1 MKKPRRLITM
11 LLAAAAFLSVTSAG
25 ADTLQQ
31 IEESGVIRLGFRES
45 EPPMSFL
52 DENQKPIGYSIDLC
66 ERIVDE
72 VRDKLGKPEIAI
84 EFVPVTASSRFEAI
98 ENNTIDLLCGATTK
112 TLPRA
117 ERVDFTQLTFV
128 TGAALLSKEGVNV
141 SALADLKDRKVAVV
155 TDTTTIDALRN
166 ALADAGSNAE
176 VVPVASAAEGLEA
189 VLKDEV
195 AAFSSDQVVLIG
207 MVLTHTGEDKFA
219 ITNQTFSFEP
229 FALALRRNDSDF
241 RLVADRAL
249 SQLNRS
255 GQITPIYQRW
265 FGHFAKEVPNLV
277 KAMYILNSTPE

>member
-1 MKKPRRLITM
+1 MST
-11 LLAAAAFLSVTSAG
+11 AG
-25 ADTLQQ
+25 AGTLQQ
-31 IEESGVIRLGFRES
+31 IEESGVIRLGFRENV
-45 EPPMSFL
+45 PPMSFL
-52 DENQKPIGYSIDLC
+52 DENQNPIGYSIDLC

-72 VRDKLGKPEIAI
+72 VRTALGKPEIAV
-84 EFVPVTASSRFEAI
+84 EFVPVDSSNRFEAI

-112 TLPRA
+112 TLSRA

-128 TGAALLSKEGVNV
+128 TGGALLSKEGVNV
-141 SALADLKDRKVAVV
+141 SALADLQDRKVAVV
-155 TDTTTIDALRN
+155 ENTTTIDALKG
-166 ALADAGSNAE
+166 ALAVAGNNAE
-176 VVPVASAAEGLEA
+176 IVPVASATEGLQA

-195 AAFSSDQVVLIG
+195 AAYSADQVVLIG
-207 MVLTHTGEDKFA
+207 IVLTHAGEEKFA

-241 RLVADRAL
+241 RLLADRAL

-255 GQITPIYQRW
+255 GEITPIYQRW